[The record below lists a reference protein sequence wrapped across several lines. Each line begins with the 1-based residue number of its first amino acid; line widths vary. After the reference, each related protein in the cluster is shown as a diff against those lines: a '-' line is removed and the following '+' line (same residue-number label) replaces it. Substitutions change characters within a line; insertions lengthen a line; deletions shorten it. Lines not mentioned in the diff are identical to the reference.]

1 MGVSVQVIIE
11 LSVNFSDKEKN
22 QLSAH
27 NDIDIKLY
35 IQSEKLLF
43 IGTTDGKEITEIITN
58 PNRLVGVGGLY
69 LLELRDEPNEW
80 YMGEK
85 SNDNAYRFWANYGD
99 LENALTSL

>member
-1 MGVSVQVIIE
+1 MIIE
-11 LSVNFSDKEKN
+11 LSVNFSEEEKI
-22 QLSAH
+22 QLSAY

-43 IGTTDGKEITEIITN
+43 TGTIDGKEIAEIITN
-58 PNRLVGVGGLY
+58 PHRLIGVGGLY
-69 LLELRDEPNEW
+69 LLELRDELNEW

-99 LENALTSL
+99 LENALASL